1 MRRRKHLYR
10 DGAKGPELRE
20 FERKYGKRKGRR
32 VYGATVG
39 KVRREQE
46 AEEEHDPPRS
56 STGTHLVEGHWVIK
70 SNGRRY
76 YVDVHEARNPRRAH

>member
-1 MRRRKHLYR
+1 MKQKHLYR
-10 DGAKGPELRE
+10 EGAKGPELRE

-39 KVRREQE
+39 KVKREQMA
-46 AEEEHDPPRS
+46 AEEDDRPRS
-56 STGTHLVEGHWVIK
+56 KAQTHLVSGHYVVE

-76 YVDVHEARNPRRAH
+76 WVTIHEAKNPRRRTG